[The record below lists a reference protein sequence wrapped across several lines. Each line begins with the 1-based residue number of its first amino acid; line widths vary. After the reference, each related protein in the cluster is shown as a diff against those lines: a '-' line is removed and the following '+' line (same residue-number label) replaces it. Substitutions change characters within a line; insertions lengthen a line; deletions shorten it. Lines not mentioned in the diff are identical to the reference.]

1 MFNQILKIT
10 LFTTI
15 WFWLKPRWR
24 SLLAFTVYVLFVHY
38 LHREYLDYVEISG
51 DQGFLVWS
59 YVLKWVLLV
68 SGLAT
73 YLIFGGIGVKAPPT
87 KRPPRDQN
95 ETATDPSTSNED
107 DGFDFL
113 REKKHL
119 QSQADKLIEKE

>member
-24 SLLAFTVYVLFVHY
+24 SLLAFTAFVLLVHF

-59 YVLKWVLLV
+59 YLLKWVLLL
-68 SGLAT
+68 SGLTT
-73 YLIFGGIGVKAPPT
+73 YLVFGGTGIKAPST
-87 KRPPRDQN
+87 KRSHGNQA
-95 ETATDPSTSNED
+95 ETAVESSTNNED

-113 REKKHL
+113 REKRHL
-119 QSQADKLIEKE
+119 QSQADKLIEKD